1 MGVQYKSFDPDY
13 TQVYGMYQKDNS
25 VPIQEEIESPM
36 KTTEEPEES
45 KGGIIESMNKDPVGV
60 YVPPVS
66 LLAPRGRL
74 SSFHQKGSN
83 MNNVVN

>member
-1 MGVQYKSFDPDY
+1 
-13 TQVYGMYQKDNS
+13 
-25 VPIQEEIESPM
+25 M

-83 MNNVVN
+83 MNNIVN